1 MTYTVKN
8 HGDIIEEEAAELISE
23 RFPQYELVWQSYIG
37 NKGNNTIAE
46 LPNYPYEDKRKNFAE
61 NSYTVLESVFIID
74 QILKSKIFERTIS
87 NFDEYIEFNK
97 AFISV
102 FALLGRMH
110 DTVIKASD
118 ILKYNN
124 MHFKESIHK
133 FYEARSIVIHGKKVP
148 LIFDEL
154 GFLKIPVLKTD
165 VIDGIA
171 WDDKRNLWTEAK
183 DMETAYV
190 VDTLTEFFDELLFLI
205 NNEYAVFYDIIQS
218 ELKSLNTK
226 LLFEFKRVVIYDA
239 DTDLPYIPPSSGSVT
254 ISPIDVY
261 GFKAKADRKQ

>member
-1 MTYTVKN
+1 M
-8 HGDIIEEEAAELISE
+8 
-23 RFPQYELVWQSYIG
+23 
-37 NKGNNTIAE
+37 
-46 LPNYPYEDKRKNFAE
+46 
-61 NSYTVLESVFIID
+61 
-74 QILKSKIFERTIS
+74 
-87 NFDEYIEFNK
+87 
-97 AFISV
+97 
-102 FALLGRMH
+102 
-110 DTVIKASD
+110 
-118 ILKYNN
+118 
-124 MHFKESIHK
+124 
-133 FYEARSIVIHGKKVP
+133 
-148 LIFDEL
+148 
-154 GFLKIPVLKTD
+154 KIPVLKTD